1 MFTKSPN
8 NIHDGL
14 DPLLTDMKME
24 NPEESLQ
31 SSATD
36 KVSETQVKTSPKV
49 RNDEQFEK
57 TVALNSEL
65 QNFGRKD
72 IKEIQKT
79 YKNCSKNLI
88 VFVHLSVIF

>member
-14 DPLLTDMKME
+14 DPLLTDLKLE

-31 SSATD
+31 SSSTD

-49 RNDEQFEK
+49 RNEKQFEK
-57 TVALNSEL
+57 AVALNSEL

-72 IKEIQKT
+72 IKEI
-79 YKNCSKNLI
+79 
-88 VFVHLSVIF
+88 